1 METEKGEFGQELA
14 YDLRQTYAKIVGE
27 HMQDIAEARKAE
39 RFYTW
44 FKNLEDL
51 HVIIKHK
58 FKKESDEGD
67 YKILILKVITLA
79 NLYPN
84 VWYNQSKEEHA
95 FALIEESLK
104 NIEMFLYDKMNKA
117 NMFGSSHYVGG
128 L

>member
-1 METEKGEFGQELA
+1 MEFDKSDFGNDLA

-27 HMQDIAEARKAE
+27 HMQDITEARKSE
-39 RFYTW
+39 QFYTW

-58 FKKESDEGD
+58 FKKDSDEED
-67 YKILILKVITLA
+67 YKILVKKVIGLA
-79 NLYPN
+79 NLYPE
-84 VWYNQSKEEHA
+84 VWYNKSKQIEP